1 MNKFFHATYNFFYQ
15 TTYIMS
21 TNRIKQV
28 LTKKIIKRWHD
39 GTQLTSEGHNIKRYV
54 PIDNWT
60 RFEDVFRALCQYTR
74 CGRYVQ
80 NCITL
85 DDWQLTSTGKK
96 MKRWLNRNND
106 QNLKRGYRPLLEFL
120 IENTDAQLK
129 TLFGR
134 KFLNVRSMPRAL
146 TGYNLFIRDYGFEG
160 ASQAWKSLGDEM
172 KHQYNTLATEKNEI
186 PSVDNKPLR
195 RTQNN
200 SWILAVR
207 EWNRRRNQRL
217 FVPIRRGS
225 TEYEEIKKIQQSL

>member
-1 MNKFFHATYNFFYQ
+1 
-15 TTYIMS
+15 MS
-21 TNRIKQV
+21 TTRIKQF
-28 LTKKIIKRWHD
+28 LTKKITKRWHD
-39 GTQLTSEGHNIKRYV
+39 GTQLTTEGCMITRYV
-54 PIDNWT
+54 PMEKWT
-60 RFEDVFRALCQYTR
+60 QFDDVFKALCQYTR

-96 MKRWLNRNND
+96 MKRWLNRKD

-120 IENTDAQLK
+120 IETTDPELK

-146 TGYNLFIRDYGFEG
+146 TGYNLFVRDYGFEG
-160 ASQAWKSLGDEM
+160 AAQAWKSLGDEM
-172 KHQYNTLATEKNEI
+172 KQQYNTLSTEKNEF
-186 PSVDNKPLR
+186 PVVNNKPLR
-195 RTQNN
+195 PQNN

-207 EWNRRRNQRL
+207 EWNRRRNDRI